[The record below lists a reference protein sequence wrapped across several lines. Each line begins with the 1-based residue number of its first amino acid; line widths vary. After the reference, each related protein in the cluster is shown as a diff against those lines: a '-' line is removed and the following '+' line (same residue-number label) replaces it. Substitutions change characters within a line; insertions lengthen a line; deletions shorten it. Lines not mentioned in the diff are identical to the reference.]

1 MKLKHSLLLTA
12 ALAVACFGA
21 DLNWRNNNTPANV
34 TSTIDENGTVSMR
47 VLSKGLD
54 GAAIMQLPERGQ
66 EGWRELT
73 CKVKASMPG
82 VAYIQ
87 VKFYLDNIEKNRI
100 SGEANIK
107 LEDIL
112 TLKIPPLPIQATSA
126 EVLLRMYVNDKTIGA
141 TAVFSDCKLASIPAP
156 PRKPMTAYS
165 KNAVRSPTDDE
176 PIELVPGYATCSFNI
191 NRCEAKDYSQISG
204 KLQYREKGAATW
216 RNGVPPVFIRN
227 ERALRCNVLDLEED
241 KPYELK
247 LTWDDCGKHN
257 EITREFRTKSANFPI
272 ARTVVLGPEHCG
284 KLFTPES
291 GKPGAYIRYIAPA
304 GFVLTPGPED
314 MNAIAIVDKEYI
326 LLEGLTV
333 RGGKDSAI
341 FVNKSKHIAI
351 RNCDIAEWGRTGT
364 FRPDLDGKHYNEQ
377 GNAIHNEA
385 GIKVT
390 YCHDFLAERNYMH
403 DPKTRGTS
411 WFYSHPAGS
420 CAMFLQAVSSCTIR
434 HNDMVG
440 SDDWRWDDA
449 VCGGGNFSLDGSC
462 YADAEVYGNYFALG
476 DDESFELDGGQKNA
490 RYFYNMTEHFF
501 CAVSLASIARGP
513 SYVYA
518 NRFTRRGDEAGFGGV
533 GIKLLCSNCKLP
545 WGPAFVCNNDI
556 QWSQG
561 GPPQEINV
569 PSQGEPFTLLT
580 SRNNKRSWQGGCLWD
595 APNLNC
601 VLDMKDDDPAPEGF
615 PPLPAY
621 LPYRPSGLTVNTSY
635 IEMKLDSDRDKEATV
650 TVTPTRSGE
659 FRVMHPRHTT
669 HFTVSP
675 AQGTFTS
682 GKPVTFTVRSNLKG
696 IEHARRNHGAFIVR
710 MADGFSVPVSV
721 TVDTQKHP
729 VLLAKTRKA
738 MLPGKVVKV
747 SKTEYRMEFDIPA
760 DGKFYLFGESDPIG
774 TRNILISRDD
784 GEELKSSFHP
794 FPFGCINTG
803 HIFNQRNRPIPLK
816 AGKHTFRVRHA
827 DASNPR
833 PLLLR
838 GCWLV
843 TGSPVTTIWA
853 GSPVDNP

>member
-1 MKLKHSLLLTA
+1 MNLKPCILM
-12 ALAVACFGA
+12 AVALVSVCFAA
-21 DLNWRNNNTPANV
+21 DLKWASHNPKNV
-34 TSTIDENGTVSMR
+34 ATTIGDDGIVSMR
-47 VLSKGLD
+47 VLSEGLD
-54 GAAIMQLPERGQ
+54 GAAAMLLPERGQ

-73 CKVKASMPG
+73 CKVKASKPG

-87 VKFYLDNIEKNRI
+87 VKFFLDKIEKQRI
-100 SGEANIK
+100 SGEPNAAS
-107 LEDIL
+107 EDTIS
-112 TLKIPPLPIQATSA
+112 LKIPPLPIQATSA
-126 EVLLRMYVNDKTIGA
+126 QILLRIHANPRNVGS
-141 TAVFSDCKLASIPAP
+141 TAVFSDCKLESIPSP
-156 PRKPMTAYS
+156 PRQPRTEYPKD
-165 KNAVRSPTDDE
+165 AVRSPTDDD

-191 NRCEAKDYSQISG
+191 NRCEAKDYSQIKG
-204 KLQYREKGAATW
+204 TLQYREKGATAW

-227 ERALRCNVLDLEED
+227 ERALRCNILDLEED

-247 LTWDDCGKHN
+247 LVWEDCGKQN
-257 EITREFRTKSANFPI
+257 EIEREFRTKSAKFPV
-272 ARTVVLGPEHCG
+272 ARTVVLGPEHNG
-284 KLFTPES
+284 KTFVPES
-291 GKPGAYIRYIAPA
+291 GKPDAYIRYTAPA

-314 MNAIAIVDKEYI
+314 MNAIAIEGKEYI
-326 LLEGLTV
+326 LLEGVTV

-341 FVNKSKHIAI
+341 YVNKSKHIAI

-533 GIKLLCSNCKLP
+533 SIKLLCSNCKFP

-561 GPPQEINV
+561 GPPQDISV
-569 PSQGEPFTLLT
+569 PQGEPFTLFT
-580 SRNNKRSWQGGCLWD
+580 SRNNKRSWAGGCLWD
-595 APNLNC
+595 APNLGC
-601 VLDMKDDDPAPEGF
+601 ILDMKDDDPAPEGY
-615 PPLPAY
+615 PPLPKY
-621 LPYRPSGLTVNTSY
+621 LPYRPTSGLIVNNSY
-635 IEMKLDSDRDKEATV
+635 LEMKLDSDQDKEADV
-650 TVTPTRSGE
+650 TVTPARSGE

-669 HFTVSP
+669 HFTVTP
-675 AQGTFTS
+675 TQGMFTA
-682 GKPVTFTVRSNLKG
+682 GKPVIFTVRSNLKG
-696 IEHARRNHGAFIVR
+696 IAHARRNHGAFIVR

-729 VLLAKTRKA
+729 TLLAKTRQA
-738 MLPGKVVKV
+738 MLPGKIVKV
-747 SKTEYRMEFDIPA
+747 SNTEARMEFDVPA
-760 DGKFYLFGESDPIG
+760 DGKFYLFGQSAPMG

-803 HIFNQRNRPIPLK
+803 HIFNQRNRPILLK
-816 AGKHTFRVRHA
+816 AGKHTFRVRPA

-843 TGSPVTTIWA
+843 TGSPVTTLWA